1 MPQGPAKK
9 RNEIVS
15 IAYKHA
21 QKEGL
26 SSLSIRS
33 IAKECNIAI
42 GTIYNYF
49 PDKAALV
56 TEVISAFW
64 SNIAFS
70 PETRTCLNYQKG
82 ENLITF
88 CERLYNTMNQ
98 ALGQFRSNWLGEVN
112 SLDPRTKQKGREA
125 ENACFEHIYTSLEKV
140 IQADSAI
147 NQSALDAIHAQ
158 DLAYF
163 IWNSM
168 YNSLHREETNCSSL
182 LSLLKLALY
191 S

>member
-1 MPQGPAKK
+1 MLQGPAKK

-33 IAKECNIAI
+33 IAKECNVAV

-56 TEVISAFW
+56 TEVISTFW

-82 ENLITF
+82 ESLITF
-88 CERLYNTMNQ
+88 CERLYSTMND
-98 ALGQFRSNWLGEVN
+98 ALGQFRSNWLGEVS
-112 SLDPRTKQKGREA
+112 SLDPRTRQKGRQA
-125 ENACFEHIYTSLEKV
+125 ENACFEHIYASLEKV
-140 IQADSAI
+140 IQADNTI
-147 NQSALDAIHAQ
+147 NQSALETITTQ
-158 DLAYF
+158 DLAHF
-163 IWNSM
+163 IWSSM
-168 YNSLHREETNCSSL
+168 YNSLRQEETNCSTL
-182 LSLLKLALY
+182 LSILKLALY